1 MTFTLRHWLAAAILP
16 LMLAQPAA
24 AQAPAAA
31 PAPPAPEGPAYII
44 TYFETTPAAALQ
56 ARGMLATL
64 ARASRKD
71 AGNLQFITLQRLGAP
86 NHFALLET
94 WKDKDAQAAHAAS
107 AHAREF
113 REKLQSHLRSPYDER
128 PHFTFASDL
137 PSAKPV
143 KSAIYVV
150 THVDIVPTS
159 KDVGLDML
167 KTLVAESRK
176 DEGMLAFNALQQT
189 SRPNHVTLVEIWKNH
204 KAVDTHGTSAHM
216 KDFRAK
222 FMPLSGS
229 LYDERLYK
237 VVE

>member
-1 MTFTLRHWLAAAILP
+1 MRNYLRLLLAAVLP
-16 LMLAQPAA
+16 LMIAPAA
-24 AQAPAAA
+24 LAQAPA
-31 PAPPAPEGPAYII
+31 PASPPPVPDGPAYIVS
-44 TYFETTPAAALQ
+44 YFETTPTSALQ
-56 ARGMLATL
+56 ARTLLANL

-71 AGNLQFITLQRLGAP
+71 AGNLQFITLQRIGAP

-94 WKDKDAQAAHAAS
+94 WKDKEAQAAHAGA
-107 AHAREF
+107 AHTKEF

-128 PHFTFASDL
+128 PHFTFASDV

-143 KSAIYVV
+143 KSAVYVV

-159 KDVGLDML
+159 KDIGLDMIKSL
-167 KTLVAESRK
+167 TAASRK
-176 DEGMLAFNALQQT
+176 DAGMIEYNALQQA
-189 SRPNHVTLVEIWKNH
+189 SRPNHVTLVEIWKDN
-204 KAVDTHGTSAHM
+204 KALDSHGISPHM